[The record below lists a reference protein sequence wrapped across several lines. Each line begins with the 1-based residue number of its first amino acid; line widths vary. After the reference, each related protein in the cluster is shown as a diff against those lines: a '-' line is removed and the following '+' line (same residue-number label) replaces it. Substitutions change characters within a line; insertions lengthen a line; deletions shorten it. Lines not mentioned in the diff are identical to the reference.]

1 MPDTPGLRPATEDE
15 LKRAL
20 SFALRFDGR
29 KRHHRADDFMA
40 EVAAQ
45 KLVDYLAQAGFV
57 VLKKPPAPDYSAPG

>member
-1 MPDTPGLRPATEDE
+1 MPDAPGLRPATPDE

-29 KRHHRADDFMA
+29 KRHRHADDFVA
-40 EVAAQ
+40 EAAAE

-57 VLKKPPAPDYSAPG
+57 VMKKPPAPDYSAP